1 MHLIT
6 VVALAACFIPFR
18 CTAGQQ
24 FELGGAVAAVRLSRE
39 TPVDST
45 QFTATTI
52 GFEGRV
58 SIESWLDLAVRYSQG
73 GLTSESAEPGQDLV
87 EGELMVWFWP
97 LREMALLVGPHVRS
111 LVSAAG
117 RERWLFLE
125 VRLHGEARLLGP
137 VRGYLDG
144 WRVLAADVN
153 VGVPFDNGYGID
165 GGLIISASGFPL
177 SFTVRYRAERARL
190 GNGAR
195 LETIARLAL
204 VVGFERP

>member
-1 MHLIT
+1 M
-6 VVALAACFIPFR
+6 
-18 CTAGQQ
+18 
-24 FELGGAVAAVRLSRE
+24 AAVRLSRE
-39 TPVDST
+39 TPVDSA
-45 QFTATTI
+45 QFTGTTI

-58 SIESWLDLAVRYSQG
+58 SISWLDLAVRYNQG
-73 GLTSESAEPGQDLV
+73 RLTSESAEPEHDLV
-87 EGELMVWFWP
+87 EGEVMVWFRL

-117 RERWLFLE
+117 RERWLFFE

-177 SFTVRYRAERARL
+177 SLTVRYRAERARL

-195 LETIARLAL
+195 LETIERLAL

>member
-18 CTAGQQ
+18 STAGQQ
-24 FELGGAVAAVRLSRE
+24 FGLGGAVAAVRLSRE
-39 TPVDST
+39 TPVDSA

-58 SIESWLDLAVRYSQG
+58 SISWLDLTIRYNQG
-73 GLTSESAEPGQDLV
+73 RLTSESAEPGQDLV
-87 EGELMVWFWP
+87 EGEVMVWFWP
-97 LREMALLVGPHVRS
+97 LREVALLVGPHVRS
-111 LVSAAG
+111 LVGATG
-117 RERWLFLE
+117 TERWLFLE
-125 VRLHGEARLLGP
+125 VRLHGEARLFGP

-153 VGVPFDNGYGID
+153 VGMPFDNGYGID
-165 GGLIISASGFPL
+165 GGLIISASGLPL
-177 SFTVRYRAERARL
+177 SFTVRYRAERAQL

-195 LETIARLAL
+195 LDTIERLAF
-204 VVGFERP
+204 VVGFERR